1 MQEVV
6 EEALQVAGLE
16 CIRGRP
22 VPEDGPGDRQL
33 PGQAARVTQLQRGH
47 GPGEEWP
54 RVADTVPGHLQ
65 IRVRVRVLLASN
77 ACRLMTRPE
86 KITFK
91 TFFNI
96 ELIDGILIAI
106 VLESSLLFLIH
117 CHTKTFLKILVEII
131 KLERIDS

>member
-1 MQEVV
+1 M
-6 EEALQVAGLE
+6 
-16 CIRGRP
+16 
-22 VPEDGPGDRQL
+22 PEDGPGDRQL
-33 PGQAARVTQLQRGH
+33 PGEAARVTQLQRGH
-47 GPGEEWP
+47 GAGEKWP

-96 ELIDGILIAI
+96 ELIDGILIVKSNMLKVC